1 VESSPV
7 IAGERVICG
16 SSDKNIY
23 MLELSTGKKVW
34 SFEGDGSFVASAA
47 LAGGRMVIGCDSGL
61 VYCFELNPGAKGGSK

>member
-1 VESSPV
+1 
-7 IAGERVICG
+7 
-16 SSDKNIY
+16 

-47 LAGGRMVIGCDSGL
+47 LAEGRMVIGCDSGL